1 MERGHEVIICQR
13 GQERQKK
20 GQQSGRRKEKR
31 DFGAKLVM
39 VAVSNQFKNVLK
51 SISFLVGPPLSYNRF
66 SH

>member
-13 GQERQKK
+13 GQERRKK
-20 GQQSGRRKEKR
+20 GQQRGRREEKR

-39 VAVSNQFKNVLK
+39 VAVLNQFKNVLK
-51 SISFLVGPPLSYNRF
+51 FINFLIGPPLSYNRF